1 MNLEAVCFKVTVL
14 VIFVEGSAG
23 MALVQPA
30 LLVIGDAREALG
42 RDACHV
48 GGRNPGRRRA
58 VLSNLL
64 DTVLLDEP

>member
-48 GGRNPGRRRA
+48 GGSEPRRRA